1 MSLMALNLDNKGLKS
16 IVNEFELFFIDI
28 WGVLHNGI
36 NLFQNSIQVLN
47 ELEEN
52 QKKYVLLT
60 NAPRPNLDVINFLR
74 RMGLDKNK
82 CQKVYT
88 SGEAALSYLNSN
100 WKNSKFF
107 HIGSTRDFNLFKLFE
122 KNKVNNINEAELLLC
137 TGLFDEYD
145 EDLNFY
151 KSLLKNEID
160 KKMICTNPDLVVDRG
175 EKREFC
181 AGSIAKVFEEIG
193 GKVNYFGKPYPL
205 VYNQAADA
213 KGKKVLCIGDNLNTD
228 IRGANLQNF
237 SSLLILNGI
246 HKNEA
251 DYSYEKLF
259 EKYNVSVN
267 YVQTILKW

>member
-1 MSLMALNLDNKGLKS
+1 MALNLDNKGLKS

-60 NAPRPNLDVINFLR
+60 NAPRPNLDVINFLK

-107 HIGSTRDFNLFKLFE
+107 LSLIHI
-122 KNKVNNINEAELLLC
+122 
-137 TGLFDEYD
+137 
-145 EDLNFY
+145 
-151 KSLLKNEID
+151 
-160 KKMICTNPDLVVDRG
+160 
-175 EKREFC
+175 
-181 AGSIAKVFEEIG
+181 
-193 GKVNYFGKPYPL
+193 
-205 VYNQAADA
+205 
-213 KGKKVLCIGDNLNTD
+213 
-228 IRGANLQNF
+228 
-237 SSLLILNGI
+237 
-246 HKNEA
+246 
-251 DYSYEKLF
+251 
-259 EKYNVSVN
+259 
-267 YVQTILKW
+267 

>member
-60 NAPRPNLDVINFLR
+60 NAPRPNLDVINFLK

-137 TGLFDEYD
+137 TGLFDDYD

-205 VYNQAADA
+205 VYNQAADV

-259 EKYNVSVN
+259 AKYNVTVN

>member
-16 IVNEFELFFIDI
+16 IINEFELFFIDI
-28 WGVLHNGI
+28 WGVLHNGV

-60 NAPRPNLDVINFLR
+60 NAPRPNLDVINFLK

-122 KNKVNNINEAELLLC
+122 KNKVNNISEAELLLC
-137 TGLFDEYD
+137 TGLFDNYD

-175 EKREFC
+175 EKRELC
-181 AGSIAKVFEEIG
+181 AGSIAKVFEEVG

-205 VYNQAADA
+205 VYNQAADV

-267 YVQTILKW
+267 YIQTILKW

>member
-60 NAPRPNLDVINFLR
+60 NAPRPNLDVINFLK

-137 TGLFDEYD
+137 TGLFDDYD

-205 VYNQAADA
+205 VYNQAADV

-267 YVQTILKW
+267 YVQTIFKW